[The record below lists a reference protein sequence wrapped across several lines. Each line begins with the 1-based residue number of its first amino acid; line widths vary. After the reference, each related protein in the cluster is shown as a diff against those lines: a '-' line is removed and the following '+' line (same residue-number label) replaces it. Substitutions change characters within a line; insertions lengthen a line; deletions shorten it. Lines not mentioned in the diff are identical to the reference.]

1 MSEDECRCKGE
12 LKPRPAARAPC
23 RLFLALGRRRRLDW
37 ARFRRR
43 DFENSLTAYH
53 THINNQHK
61 VTFRPP
67 HRKKKA
73 CPQLS
78 NPAHTWRKGPI
89 CKQLSVVLSI
99 PSGIP
104 HIFLAILVDG
114 QVDGAEG
121 AAADLLLDQV
131 LVDAVLGGAV
141 ILAVAVLGARVERFL
156 LRHQRHVRAELLT
169 YVLFNLCFIFL
180 SQFASHLQFHECVL
194 GRVVLVLRT
203 LTCLVVDA
211 ARRWCRR
218 GLW

>member
-1 MSEDECRCKGE
+1 MQRGIEAQARSQSALPSIPRTRPSEEVG
-12 LKPRPAARAPC
+12 LG
-23 RLFLALGRRRRLDW
+23 ALPQT
-37 ARFRRR
+37 RFRELFNRL
-43 DFENSLTAYH
+43 SH

-61 VTFRPP
+61 VTFRPH
-67 HRKKKA
+67 HREKKTR
-73 CPQLS
+73 PQLS

-104 HIFLAILVDG
+104 HIFLAVLIDS
-114 QVDGAEG
+114 QVDSAEG

-156 LRHQRHVRAELLT
+156 LGHQQHVRAELLT
-169 YVLFNLCFIFL
+169 YVLFNLCFFF
-180 SQFASHLQFHECVL
+180 SQFDSHLQFHGCVP
-194 GRVVLVLRT
+194 GQVVLVLRT
-203 LTCLVVDA
+203 LTCLVLDA

>member
-1 MSEDECRCKGE
+1 M
-12 LKPRPAARAPC
+12 
-23 RLFLALGRRRRLDW
+23 DW

-53 THINNQHK
+53 THIKNQHK

-67 HRKKKA
+67 HRKKNA

-78 NPAHTWRKGPI
+78 NPAHTWRKDPI
-89 CKQLSVVLSI
+89 CKQLSVVLLI

-156 LRHQRHVRAELLT
+156 LGHQQHVRAELLT
-169 YVLFNLCFIFL
+169 YVLFNLYVFFSFSICL
-180 SQFASHLQFHECVL
+180 SSPISLVYAWPGGFGFTDFDLSCG
-194 GRVVLVLRT
+194 GRCPAVVSEGALVG
-203 LTCLVVDA
+203 
-211 ARRWCRR
+211 WS
-218 GLW
+218 

>member
-1 MSEDECRCKGE
+1 M
-12 LKPRPAARAPC
+12 
-23 RLFLALGRRRRLDW
+23 DW

-43 DFENSLTAYH
+43 DFENSLTAYN

-61 VTFRPP
+61 VTFRP
-67 HRKKKA
+67 HTGKKKPA
-73 CPQLS
+73 PKS

-104 HIFLAILVDG
+104 HIFLAILVDS
-114 QVDGAEG
+114 QVDSAKG

-156 LRHQRHVRAELLT
+156 LGHQQHVRAELLT
-169 YVLFNLCFIFL
+169 YVLFNLYVFFFL
-180 SQFASHLQFHECVL
+180 NLPLISISLVCAWPGGFGFTDFDLSCG
-194 GRVVLVLRT
+194 GRCPAVVSEGALVS
-203 LTCLVVDA
+203 
-211 ARRWCRR
+211 WH
-218 GLW
+218 

>member
-1 MSEDECRCKGE
+1 MK
-12 LKPRPAARAPC
+12 K
-23 RLFLALGRRRRLDW
+23 
-37 ARFRRR
+37 RF
-43 DFENSLTAYH
+43 F
-53 THINNQHK
+53 
-61 VTFRPP
+61 
-67 HRKKKA
+67 
-73 CPQLS
+73 
-78 NPAHTWRKGPI
+78 
-89 CKQLSVVLSI
+89 CKQLSVVLLI

-104 HIFLAILVDG
+104 HIFLAILVDS
-114 QVDGAEG
+114 QVDSAKG

-156 LRHQRHVRAELLT
+156 LGHQQHVRAELLT
-169 YVLFNLCFIFL
+169 YVLFNLYVFFSFSICL
-180 SQFASHLQFHECVL
+180 SSPFHWCVL

>member
-1 MSEDECRCKGE
+1 MK
-12 LKPRPAARAPC
+12 K
-23 RLFLALGRRRRLDW
+23 
-37 ARFRRR
+37 RF
-43 DFENSLTAYH
+43 F
-53 THINNQHK
+53 
-61 VTFRPP
+61 
-67 HRKKKA
+67 
-73 CPQLS
+73 
-78 NPAHTWRKGPI
+78 
-89 CKQLSVVLSI
+89 CKQLSVVLLI

-156 LRHQRHVRAELLT
+156 LGHQRHVRAELLT
-169 YVLFNLCFIFL
+169 YVLFDLCFFFL
-180 SQFASHLQFHECVL
+180 SQFASHLQSHGCVL
-194 GRVVLVLRT
+194 GRVILVLRT

-211 ARRWCRR
+211 ARRWCLR